1 MTIYSDNDSRA
12 RSQDLTKV
20 TSNSTIK
27 SIGTLQTVQYF
38 DQQLEDF
45 HPTEQIVPEFEEDYK
60 FYNFAFGLVDKR
72 DEYFLEIPKSIGSYK
87 ILVRQQIDDG
97 RSSSVLVRSV
107 TSKACSR
114 AELGLEGSIDGE
126 AKFFT
131 VKNSD
136 QQRQLE
142 RYAS

>member
-1 MTIYSDNDSRA
+1 MTIYSEDDSRA

-20 TSNSTIK
+20 TSSATIK

-45 HPTEQIVPEFEEDYK
+45 HSTEQIVPESEEDYK

-114 AELGLEGSIDGE
+114 AELGLEESIDQE
-126 AKFFT
+126 AKFFA

-136 QQRQLE
+136 Q
-142 RYAS
+142 